1 LTIRA
6 DEQIIKKNQE
16 YSKMLRNYT
25 YVPSLPLHPIPL
37 PAQINLT
44 NPISPHSQRLTKSLF
59 AQEQIEESI
68 VVPSLLAPKVEPT
81 EPGVGSEDEG
91 KKRTRKRVKV
101 DENGK
106 PDSVAKEEK
115 EKEKQGVSL
124 GEVVRAGMR
133 RLEMATHSDGT

>member
-1 LTIRA
+1 MSPL
-6 DEQIIKKNQE
+6 
-16 YSKMLRNYT
+16 SLR
-25 YVPSLPLHPIPL
+25 PIPL

-44 NPISPHSQRLTKSLF
+44 NPISPHSQLTKSLF

-68 VVPSLLAPKVEPT
+68 VVPSLLATKVEPT

-106 PDSVAKEEK
+106 SDSVAKEEK
-115 EKEKQGVSL
+115 EKQAVSL